1 MGKLKTVYQNLPL
14 KKALTITIVG
24 SLFIAFL
31 GAMTILLWRLKID
44 NACGFSDEY
53 LVSYSYGDN

>member
-1 MGKLKTVYQNLPL
+1 MGKLKTVYKNLCL